1 METLMYNAAS
11 FLRVTPSQY
20 GKDFRLST
28 TSVALLVRGVKNP
41 AFLAIYVRA
50 LSI

>member
-1 METLMYNAAS
+1 MYNAAS
-11 FLRVTPSQY
+11 FLRATPSQY
-20 GKDFRLST
+20 GKDFGLST
-28 TSVALLVRGVKNP
+28 TPVALLFRGVKNH

>member
-1 METLMYNAAS
+1 MFNAAS
-11 FLRVTPSQY
+11 FLRATPSQY
-20 GKDFRLST
+20 GKDFGLST
-28 TSVALLVRGVKNP
+28 TPVALLVRGVKNH